1 LENNKLLGVVTI
13 ALAWFVIGIENVL
26 SVDLAKTCLDQWKL
40 TFFIFFVSRILLF
53 TLLILTIVQQ
63 RFKRVDQ
70 TCDIW
75 SLCWSFE
82 DVAWTRINM
91 KDGKTKNCLFDWS
104 CQSFKDLFIALI
116 EVEITCLKI

>member
-1 LENNKLLGVVTI
+1 MFGLMKVNIYYIFCFKNVTI
-13 ALAWFVIGIENVL
+13 
-26 SVDLAKTCLDQWKL
+26 
-40 TFFIFFVSRILLF
+40 

-63 RFKRVDQ
+63 RFKRMDQ

-82 DVAWTRINM
+82 DVAWIKINM

-104 CQSFKDLFIALI
+104 CQRFKDLFIALI
-116 EVEITCLKI
+116 KEGITCLKI